1 MFLMGFNIS
10 NCPMGLVLCI
20 HLQTL
25 GMLELIVFAAG
36 KLRAKHVSYQQQVYD
51 RSNNNISHLSSI
63 YHPHGLLVPYFLQT
77 ACS

>member
-1 MFLMGFNIS
+1 MFLSGFNTS
-10 NCPMGLVLCI
+10 NCRMGLVLCI

-25 GMLELIVFAAG
+25 GMLKLIVFAAG
-36 KLRAKHVSYQQQVYD
+36 TLRAKHVSYQQQVYD
-51 RSNNNISHLSSI
+51 WSNNNISHWLSI